1 MFGTS
6 LKKLFGKTK
15 QKKQKKILPCMN
27 AKHTALEAVDVMFNN
42 SDEYL
47 ILDTETT
54 GLDEDSRIVELC
66 IMDLKGNVRYSSLF
80 NPGKEGIRPEAS
92 VINGITEEM
101 VADKPLFIEEIN
113 KFVHLL
119 EGKILIAWNAPF
131 DRKVL
136 NRELKSVFTM
146 PLQAEWCDAMSLYCH
161 ARCLK
166 RERLSLA
173 KACDIECLT
182 RNDAHRAEGD
192 CRDVLNVLYKVW
204 EDR

>member
-6 LKKLFGKTK
+6 IKNLFGKTK

-54 GLDEDSRIVELC
+54 GLDENDRIIELC

-80 NPGKEGIRPEAS
+80 NPGKDGIRPEAS

-136 NRELKSVFTM
+136 NRELRSVFTM

-161 ARCLK
+161 ARCLG
-166 RERLSLA
+166 RERISLA
-173 KACDIECLT
+173 KACNIECLT

-192 CRDVLNVLYKVW
+192 CKDVLNVLYKVW